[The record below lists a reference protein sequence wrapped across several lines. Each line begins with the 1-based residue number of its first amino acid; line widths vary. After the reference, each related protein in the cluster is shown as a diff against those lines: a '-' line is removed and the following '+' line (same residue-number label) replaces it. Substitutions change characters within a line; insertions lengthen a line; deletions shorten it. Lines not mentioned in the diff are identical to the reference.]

1 MNESP
6 RGDAIRS
13 RSAFQPEVVGLLFEA
28 HPHGRL
34 VLELA
39 TWKILAANPAAGALF
54 GRERSELEGKTIG
67 DLKAGKVIPAP
78 HRGPA
83 VSEKDVCRGG
93 IWRFPRPSASDTLVE
108 IVSTE
113 IEVGG
118 SPALLVDAC
127 DVTDR
132 EAKANRLQEHDE
144 LMSVAIEN
152 LPGCVVATDQFGM
165 IIEFNRAAEKVFKR
179 SRHEVLNRDMAEMLI
194 PPELR
199 EHHRRSIAHYLETG
213 ERHVIQRPIEERALR
228 ADGTTFWAEIHVSVA
243 HHQSGKTAFVAHI
256 VDLTESKRRDRE
268 IAVGQAVGRAIA
280 EDNSVSDTTSDVL
293 KAVGDYGN
301 WDVGLAWMLD
311 DVGESLRFAEA
322 WLGRKDVGSFVK
334 RSRELSF
341 SIGKGLPGRVWELR
355 RPHWVTD
362 ISANPNFTRAQ
373 AALESHLTSGF
384 AFPVRA
390 DARIIGVIE
399 FFSSE
404 KREPDEEMT
413 ATFTSVG
420 LRLGNFIER
429 KVKAEK
435 LREANDML
443 RALLHASP
451 LAIIQVD
458 RDFIVRFWNA
468 AAERMFGWSERE
480 MIGKPYQVVLPA
492 EKRHEFR
499 KLCERLFSG
508 EELKSVDTFRK
519 NKDGSRVDIHLSVA
533 PLRDKDGQIS
543 MMLGVISESPKP
555 KPPGP
560 RIKRPQG

>member
-6 RGDAIRS
+6 PGEAIRS
-13 RSAFQPEVVGLLFEA
+13 RSAFQPEVFGLLFEA
-28 HPHGRL
+28 HPHGLL
-34 VLELA
+34 VLEPA
-39 TWKILAANPAAGALF
+39 TWKILTANSAAGTLL
-54 GRERSELEGKTIG
+54 GRELSDLVGKTIG
-67 DLKAGKVIPAP
+67 DLKAGKVSPGL
-78 HRGPA
+78 HRGPG

-93 IWRFPRPSASDTLVE
+93 IWRFPRPGAADVMVE

-113 IEVGG
+113 IEVSG

-127 DVTDR
+127 DVTER
-132 EAKANRLQEHDE
+132 EIRNHRLQEHDE

-152 LPGCVVATDQFGM
+152 LPGCVVAMDQFGM

-179 SRHEVLNRDMAEMLI
+179 SRHEVINHDMAEMLI

-199 EHHRRSIAHYLETG
+199 ERHRRSMAHYLETG
-213 ERHVIQRPIEERALR
+213 ERHVIQRPLEERAMR
-228 ADGTTFWAEIHVSVA
+228 ADGTTFWAEIQVSVA
-243 HHQSGKTAFVAHI
+243 HHKSGTTAFVAHI
-256 VDLTESKRRDRE
+256 IDLTESRRQQRE
-268 IAVGQAVGRAIA
+268 IAVGQAIGHAIA

-293 KAVGDYGN
+293 
-301 WDVGLAWMLD
+301 LD
-311 DVGESLRFAEA
+311 DAGETLRFAEA
-322 WLGRKDVGSFVK
+322 WLGRKDVASFVK

-341 SIGKGLPGRVWELR
+341 SIGKGLPGRTWELR
-355 RPHWVTD
+355 RPFWVTD
-362 ISANPNFTRAQ
+362 ISANPNFPRSR
-373 AALESHLTSGF
+373 AALESQLTSGF

-399 FFSSE
+399 FFSRDR
-404 KREPDEEMT
+404 REPDDEMT
-413 ATFTSVG
+413 ATFASVG

-443 RALLHASP
+443 RALLRASP

-480 MIGKPYQVVLPA
+480 MVGKPYQVVIPSD
-492 EKRHEFR
+492 KRNEFKR
-499 KLCERLFSG
+499 LCERLFAG
-508 EELKSVDTFRK
+508 EELKSVDTWRK
-519 NKDGSRVDIHLSVA
+519 HKDGSRVDIHLSVA
-533 PLRDKDGQIS
+533 PLRDKDGQVS

-560 RIKRPQG
+560 RIQRPPS